1 MRNVLRRVEI
11 RLGVAAAIVLVYL
24 LYVFLARHNA
34 DRRFSGQHAAFSDA
48 ATSAR
53 DAAYGGTGV
62 RILQF
67 YARDGVLYEGK
78 STVICYGLANAKSV
92 TIDPPF
98 PQGVYVAFNRC
109 VEAAPKRDTTYVLA
123 AEGEDGKTVSASFTI
138 RVQADPES
146 LPRITSFAIDKH
158 VVEKGRHIY
167 TLAFAFQNGKDVSID
182 PPVFSPI
189 EDSAPFGQFFVAPDK
204 TTTYTLTVAGK
215 FGHKAQKKLT
225 IEVKDQ

>member
-1 MRNVLRRVEI
+1 MRNVLRRAEI
-11 RLGVAAAIVLVYL
+11 PLRVAVIVALAYL
-24 LYVFLARHNA
+24 LYAFLARHSA
-34 DRRFSGQHAAFSDA
+34 DRRFSGQHAASSDA

-53 DAAYGGTGV
+53 DAAYGGAGV
-62 RILQF
+62 KILQF

-78 STVICYGLANAKSV
+78 STLICYGLANAKSV

-98 PQGVYVAFNRC
+98 PQGAYVAFNRC
-109 VEAAPKRDTTYVLA
+109 VEAAPKRDTTYVLT
-123 AEGEDGKTVSASFTI
+123 AEGQDGKTVSASFTI
-138 RVQADPES
+138 RVQADPDS
-146 LPRITSFAIDKH
+146 LPRITSFAINKH

-167 TLAFAFQNGKDVSID
+167 TLAFAFQNGKNVSID

-204 TTTYTLTVAGK
+204 TTTYTLTVTGA

-225 IEVKDQ
+225 IEAKDQ